1 MICQRWSHRTEEGK
15 LLNWLE
21 IRRALKALMFWHFL
35 LSSPQCAFLT
45 GDQLRNSEWWQS
57 AARGEYTPLPFSSY
71 SFTEWP
77 RILIWISSGA
87 QLHVCEGMQ
96 YLHSPVM
103 SCPTLQAPSPGA
115 CLISFDFA
123 GGRGGELSL
132 RFSSTVTLS
141 IGSTGCNFSILLA
154 EIPVSLWSSLPGPEN
169 DTDAREVFEVRNC
182 RSSSAII
189 EQFELWSL
197 ARGAALFLLF
207 LRYVQTPE
215 LLLVEC
221 FSKCWSACVRH
232 VMLGLICVCFW
243 VCVVR
248 AGGPRIHRMST
259 SCQWIVGQQHCS
271 CPASDK
277 EQLSSQKL
285 FGPCKWVLW
294 TSELFFCPKSDF

>member
-123 GGRGGELSL
+123 GGRGGSWVWGSAPQWHFQLDQLAAISPFYLQKSQCHFGAVCLDPRTILMLVRSL
-132 RFSSTVTLS
+132 KSETAGL
-141 IGSTGCNFSILLA
+141 
-154 EIPVSLWSSLPGPEN
+154 PVPL
-169 DTDAREVFEVRNC
+169 
-182 RSSSAII
+182 
-189 EQFELWSL
+189 
-197 ARGAALFLLF
+197 
-207 LRYVQTPE
+207 
-215 LLLVEC
+215 
-221 FSKCWSACVRH
+221 
-232 VMLGLICVCFW
+232 
-243 VCVVR
+243 
-248 AGGPRIHRMST
+248 
-259 SCQWIVGQQHCS
+259 
-271 CPASDK
+271 
-277 EQLSSQKL
+277 
-285 FGPCKWVLW
+285 
-294 TSELFFCPKSDF
+294 

>member
-21 IRRALKALMFWHFL
+21 ICRALKALMFWHFL

-45 GDQLRNSEWWQS
+45 GDQLRTSEWWQS

-123 GGRGGELSL
+123 GGRGGAESEVQLHSDTFNWINWL
-132 RFSSTVTLS
+132 QFLHFTCRNPSVTL
-141 IGSTGCNFSILLA
+141 
-154 EIPVSLWSSLPGPEN
+154 
-169 DTDAREVFEVRNC
+169 
-182 RSSSAII
+182 
-189 EQFELWSL
+189 EQFAWTRERYWCSWGLW
-197 ARGAALFLLF
+197 
-207 LRYVQTPE
+207 
-215 LLLVEC
+215 
-221 FSKCWSACVRH
+221 
-232 VMLGLICVCFW
+232 
-243 VCVVR
+243 
-248 AGGPRIHRMST
+248 
-259 SCQWIVGQQHCS
+259 
-271 CPASDK
+271 
-277 EQLSSQKL
+277 SQKL
-285 FGPCKWVLW
+285 QVFQCHYRAVWVMITGKRSRPLPPV
-294 TSELFFCPKSDF
+294 S